1 MTRYGGHLLF
11 SRRSATS
18 ACAIALVVMA
28 VTPYHRFSSSIG
40 LASGA
45 MTWLVILG
53 ACLAAFGHGVALR
66 KGREIRRPGFL
77 GAFGIFLAAIATVP
91 EWADL
96 AFYARGDSI
105 PFVFAPIWLLRG
117 VSCASCFAGSLLLSY
132 VIWDTAGSPLTRG
145 ATRADERE
153 TRHPQ
158 DAIFTE
164 TIAVMS
170 CLLFCCR
177 VSWRVIPE
185 PWGALSVSAASIG
198 LVLLIP
204 LVYLVLVAV
213 PLFCC
218 FSAFGRGQ
226 SDVFAR
232 SALVAV
238 PIGLV
243 PAVEAAY
250 FASDDAIIAL
260 LAMGSAIAAAF
271 VCMLLKRKRDNNS
284 DIACV
289 SDPFDAGVFSP
300 ALSPRE
306 EQFVRLLLKGKT
318 PAEIAKETDT
328 KSSTVRTTL
337 HRAYGKAS
345 VAGSRELVALFV
357 DEGDAVGPELS
368 RRHADDMLA
377 SARTRRLFRYLLT
390 LFFILLAAGP
400 LVMADSYWGSG
411 VSWAVTFS
419 LSSYALGLGLL
430 LSLHYAGE
438 KLNREAALTRT
449 DGAIGLGSPCVWA
462 ILSAVEWSFV
472 YIAAWR
478 CVRDP
483 LMAVPVLFCGMT
495 SMASL
500 AVGLCSFKA
509 RGRTRAIV
517 PLALIGVSA
526 LIYAA
531 TRGRIHGL
539 AVLTGILFTYIV
551 LRSCPQRKMLGVWML
566 CFGATAPV
574 WVVLL
579 NMAQDLMV
587 FEPLFL
593 TSLLGQSSAVNVVV
607 ATVIVCWSAPM
618 FVTHIALTRSVEN
631 EKAVLEYRA
640 NGLTEAARVRQLAL
654 LASRSL
660 SDVQSQIMLMT
671 AEGATTKTIA
681 EDVGYAA
688 STVQA
693 LRSASYRQLKIKN
706 KAELVSLLSQVDNV

>member
-1 MTRYGGHLLF
+1 MLF

-18 ACAIALVVMA
+18 ACAVALIVMA

-66 KGREIRRPGFL
+66 KGREIRRPKHLGAIGVFL
-77 GAFGIFLAAIATVP
+77 GVIATVP

-117 VSCASCFAGSLLLSY
+117 VSCASCFTGSLLLSY
-132 VIWDTAGSPLTRG
+132 VIWNTAGSPLIRG
-145 ATRADERE
+145 AARDGERGTRRPQSALFAE
-153 TRHPQ
+153 T
-158 DAIFTE
+158 
-164 TIAVMS
+164 VVVLS

-177 VSWRVIPE
+177 VSWRVVPE
-185 PWGALSVSAASIG
+185 PWGMSPVTAASIG
-198 LVLLIP
+198 LMLLIP
-204 LVYLVLVAV
+204 LVYLMLAVA
-213 PLFCC
+213 PLLCC
-218 FSAFGRGQ
+218 PRAFGRGQ
-226 SDVFAR
+226 GDVFAR
-232 SALVAV
+232 SVLVAV

-243 PAVEAAY
+243 PAVEVAY
-250 FASDDAIIAL
+250 FASDATVIASL
-260 LAMGSAIAAAF
+260 STGSAIAVAAF
-271 VCMLLKRKRDNNS
+271 VYTLLREKRDNNS
-284 DIACV
+284 DTPRT

-318 PAEIAKETDT
+318 PAEIARETGT
-328 KSSTVRTTL
+328 KPSTVRTTL

-345 VAGSRELVALFV
+345 VAGSRELVALFAG
-357 DEGDAVGPELS
+357 EGDTVGPEMS
-368 RRHADDMLA
+368 QRHADDMLA

-400 LVMADSYWGSG
+400 LVMADGDWGSG
-411 VSWAVTFS
+411 VTHAIAFS
-419 LSSYALGLGLL
+419 LASYTLGLGLL
-430 LSLHYAGE
+430 LSLCSAGR
-438 KLNREAALTRT
+438 KPKRGDDLDGA

-478 CVRDP
+478 CIRDP
-483 LMAVPVLFCGMT
+483 LMAAPVLFCGIA

-500 AVGLCSFKA
+500 AVKLRPFKVHA
-509 RGRTRAIV
+509 HTRAITLLV
-517 PLALIGVSA
+517 STGVTA
-526 LIYAA
+526 LIYAT

-539 AVLTGILFTYIV
+539 AVLTGMLLTYIV
-551 LRSCPQRKMLGVWML
+551 LRSFPQRKMLGVWML
-566 CFGATAPV
+566 CFGAMAPV

-579 NMAQDLMV
+579 NMVQDLTV
-587 FEPLFL
+587 FKPLFL
-593 TSLLGQSSAVNVVV
+593 ASLLGHSSAVNVVV
-607 ATVIVCWSAPM
+607 ATVIVCWSVPI
-618 FVTHIALTRSVEN
+618 FVTHIALARSVED

-640 NGLTEAARVRQLAL
+640 NGSTETARVRQLVL
-654 LASRSL
+654 LMSRSL
-660 SDVQSQIMLMT
+660 SDVQSQILLMT

-706 KAELVSLLSQVDNV
+706 KAELISLLSQVDNV

>member
-1 MTRYGGHLLF
+1 MLF

-18 ACAIALVVMA
+18 ACVIVLIVMA

-53 ACLAAFGHGVALR
+53 ACLAAFGHGAALR
-66 KGREIRRPGFL
+66 KGREIRRPGRL
-77 GAFGIFLAAIATVP
+77 GVFGVFLAAIAVVP
-91 EWADL
+91 EWVDL

-105 PFVFAPIWLLRG
+105 PIVFAPIWLLHG
-117 VSCASCFAGSLLLSY
+117 VSCTLCFTGSLLLSY
-132 VIWDTAGSPLTRG
+132 VIWDTAGSPLIRG
-145 ATRADERE
+145 AARDGERGTRRSQSALF
-153 TRHPQ
+153 
-158 DAIFTE
+158 AE
-164 TIAVMS
+164 TIVVLS

-177 VSWRVIPE
+177 VSWRVVPE
-185 PWGALSVSAASIG
+185 PWGMPSVTAASIG
-198 LVLLIP
+198 IVLLIP
-204 LVYLVLVAV
+204 LVYLVLAAV
-213 PLFCC
+213 PLLCC
-218 FSAFGRGQ
+218 PRAFGRGQ
-226 SDVFAR
+226 GDVFAR
-232 SALVAV
+232 SVLVAV

-243 PAVEAAY
+243 PAVEVAY
-250 FASDDAIIAL
+250 FASDATVIVSL
-260 LAMGSAIAAAF
+260 TMGSAIAAF
-271 VCMLLKRKRDNNS
+271 GCTLLRKKRNNDS
-284 DIACV
+284 DTPRT
-289 SDPFDAGVFSP
+289 SDPFDAGAFSP

-318 PAEIAKETDT
+318 PAEIARETGT
-328 KSSTVRTTL
+328 KPSTVRTTL

-345 VAGSRELVALFV
+345 VAGSGELVALFAG
-357 DEGDAVGPELS
+357 EGDAVGPEPLQ
-368 RRHADDMLA
+368 RHADDLLV

-390 LFFILLAAGP
+390 SFFILLAAGP
-400 LVMADSYWGSG
+400 LVMADSDWSSG
-411 VSWAVTFS
+411 VTHAIAFS
-419 LSSYALGLGLL
+419 LASYTLGLGLL
-430 LSLHYAGE
+430 LSLCSAGG
-438 KLNREAALTRT
+438 KPKRGDDLDGA

-478 CVRDP
+478 CIRDP
-483 LMAVPVLFCGMT
+483 LMAAPVLFCGIA

-500 AVGLCSFKA
+500 AVKLCPFKVHA
-509 RGRTRAIV
+509 HTRAIA
-517 PLALIGVSA
+517 PLVSIGVAA

-539 AVLTGILFTYIV
+539 AVLTGMLLTYIV

-566 CFGATAPV
+566 CFGATVPA

-579 NMAQDLMV
+579 NMVQDLTV

-593 TSLLGQSSAVNVVV
+593 ASLLGQSSALNVVV
-607 ATVIVCWSAPM
+607 ATVIVCWSVRI
-618 FVTHIALTRSVEN
+618 FVTHIALARSVED

-640 NGLTEAARVRQLAL
+640 NGSTETARVRQLAL
-654 LASRSL
+654 LMSRSL
-660 SDVQSQIMLMT
+660 SDVQSQILLMT

-693 LRSASYRQLKIKN
+693 LRSASYRQLRIKN
-706 KAELVSLLSQVDNV
+706 KTQLISLLSQVDNV

>member
-1 MTRYGGHLLF
+1 MLF

-18 ACAIALVVMA
+18 ACAIVLIVMA

-66 KGREIRRPGFL
+66 KGREIRRPGRL
-77 GAFGIFLAAIATVP
+77 GVFGVFLAAIAVVP
-91 EWADL
+91 EWVDL

-105 PFVFAPIWLLRG
+105 PIVFAPIWLLHG
-117 VSCASCFAGSLLLSY
+117 VSCALCFTGSLLLSY
-132 VIWDTAGSPLTRG
+132 VIWDTAGFPLTQG

-185 PWGALSVSAASIG
+185 PWGISPASAAPIG
-198 LVLLIP
+198 LALLIP
-204 LVYLVLVAV
+204 LAYFVLAAV
-213 PLFCC
+213 LLFFCPY
-218 FSAFGRGQ
+218 AFGRGQ
-226 SDVFAR
+226 SDVSAR
-232 SALVAV
+232 SVLVAV

-243 PAVEAAY
+243 PAVEVAY
-250 FASDDAIIAL
+250 FASDAAVIASL
-260 LAMGSAIAAAF
+260 SMGSAIAVAAF
-271 VCMLLKRKRDNNS
+271 VCTLLREKRDNNS
-284 DIACV
+284 DAPRT

-318 PAEIAKETDT
+318 PAEIARETGT
-328 KSSTVRTTL
+328 KPSTVRTTL

-345 VAGSRELVALFV
+345 VAGSGELVALFV

-368 RRHADDMLA
+368 RRHADDLLV

-390 LFFILLAAGP
+390 SFFILLAAGP
-400 LVMADSYWGSG
+400 LVMADGDWSSG
-411 VSWAVTFS
+411 VTHAIAFS
-419 LSSYALGLGLL
+419 LASYTLGLGLL
-430 LSLHYAGE
+430 LSLCSAGG
-438 KLNREAALTRT
+438 KPKRGDDLDGA

-478 CVRDP
+478 CIRDP
-483 LMAVPVLFCGMT
+483 LMAAPVLFCGIA

-500 AVGLCSFKA
+500 AVKLCPFKVHA
-509 RGRTRAIV
+509 HTRAIT
-517 PLALIGVSA
+517 PLVSIGVAA

-539 AVLTGILFTYIV
+539 AVLTGMLLTYIV

-566 CFGATAPV
+566 CFGATAPA

-579 NMAQDLMV
+579 NMVQDLTV

-593 TSLLGQSSAVNVVV
+593 ASLLGQSSALNVVV
-607 ATVIVCWSAPM
+607 ATVIVCWSVPM
-618 FVTHIALTRSVEN
+618 FVTHIALARSVED

-640 NGLTEAARVRQLAL
+640 NGFTETARVRQLAL

-660 SDVQSQIMLMT
+660 SDVQSQILLMT
-671 AEGATTKTIA
+671 AEGATTKAIA

-693 LRSASYRQLKIKN
+693 LRSASYRQLRIKN

>member
-1 MTRYGGHLLF
+1 MLF
-11 SRRSATS
+11 PRRSATS

-28 VTPYHRFSSSIG
+28 VTPYHRFSSSIS
-40 LASGA
+40 LTSGA

-53 ACLAAFGHGVALR
+53 VCLAAFVHGAALC
-66 KGREIRRPGFL
+66 KGGMRRPRHLGAIGVFL
-77 GAFGIFLAAIATVP
+77 GVIATVP

-96 AFYARGDSI
+96 VFYARGDSI
-105 PFVFAPIWLLRG
+105 PFVFAPIWLLHG
-117 VSCASCFAGSLLLSY
+117 VSCVSCFVGSLLLSY
-132 VIWDTAGSPLTRG
+132 VIWGTVGSPLTQG

-164 TIAVMS
+164 TIAVLS

-177 VSWRVIPE
+177 VSWRIVPE

-204 LVYLVLVAV
+204 LAYLVLVAV

-218 FSAFGRGQ
+218 SRAFGRGQ

-271 VCMLLKRKRDNNS
+271 VCMLLRRKRDNNT
-284 DIACV
+284 DIAHA
-289 SDPFDAGVFSP
+289 SDPFDADAFSP
-300 ALSPRE
+300 SLSPRE

-328 KSSTVRTTL
+328 KPSTVRTTL

-345 VAGSRELVALFV
+345 VAGSRELVALFAG
-357 DEGDAVGPELS
+357 EGDTVGHELPQ
-368 RRHADDMLA
+368 RYADGMLA

-400 LVMADSYWGSG
+400 LVMADSDWGSG
-411 VSWAVTFS
+411 VSRAVAFS
-419 LSSYALGLGLL
+419 LLSYALGLGLL
-430 LSLHYAGE
+430 LSLRYAGG
-438 KLNREAALTRT
+438 KPNREAALDRA
-449 DGAIGLGSPCVWA
+449 GEAIGLGSPYVWA
-462 ILSAVEWSFV
+462 MLSAVEWSFI

-478 CVRDP
+478 CIRDP
-483 LMAVPVLFCGMT
+483 LMAVPVLVCGVA

-500 AVGLCSFKA
+500 AVELRPFKVRA
-509 RGRTRAIV
+509 RTRAIV
-517 PLALIGVSA
+517 PLVSMGMVA

-531 TRGRIHGL
+531 ARGRIHGL
-539 AVLTGILFTYIV
+539 AVLTGMLLTYKV
-551 LRSCPQRKMLGVWML
+551 LRNCPWCKILGIWML
-566 CFGATAPV
+566 CFGAMAPV

-579 NMAQDLMV
+579 NMVQDLTV

-593 TSLLGQSSAVNVVV
+593 ASLLGQSSAVNVVV
-607 ATVIVCWSAPM
+607 ATVIVCWSVPM
-618 FVTHIALTRSVEN
+618 FVTHIALARSVED
-631 EKAVLEYRA
+631 EKAVSEYRA
-640 NGLTEAARVRQLAL
+640 NGSTETARVRQLAL
-654 LASRSL
+654 LTSRSL
-660 SDVQSQIMLMT
+660 SDVQSQILLMT
-671 AEGATTKTIA
+671 AEGATTKAIA

-706 KAELVSLLSQVDNV
+706 KAELISLLSQVDNV

>member
-1 MTRYGGHLLF
+1 MLF

-566 CFGATAPV
+566 CFGAMAPV
-574 WVVLL
+574 WVALL
-579 NMAQDLMV
+579 NMVQDLTV

-593 TSLLGQSSAVNVVV
+593 ASLLGQSSAVNVVV

-640 NGLTEAARVRQLAL
+640 NGSTETARVRQLAL

-660 SDVQSQIMLMT
+660 SDVQSQILLMT

>member
-1 MTRYGGHLLF
+1 MLF

-18 ACAIALVVMA
+18 ACAIVLIVMA

-40 LASGA
+40 LVSGA

-77 GAFGIFLAAIATVP
+77 GAFGIFLAAIAAVP

-132 VIWDTAGSPLTRG
+132 VIWDTAGFPLTQG

-177 VSWRVIPE
+177 VSWRVVPE
-185 PWGALSVSAASIG
+185 PWGMPSVTAASIG
-198 LVLLIP
+198 IVLLIP
-204 LVYLVLVAV
+204 LVYLVLAAV
-213 PLFCC
+213 PLLCC
-218 FSAFGRGQ
+218 PRAFGRGQ
-226 SDVFAR
+226 GDVFAR
-232 SALVAV
+232 SVLVAV

-243 PAVEAAY
+243 PAVEVAY
-250 FASDDAIIAL
+250 FASDATVIVSL
-260 LAMGSAIAAAF
+260 TMGSAIAAF
-271 VCMLLKRKRDNNS
+271 GCTLLRKKRNNDS
-284 DIACV
+284 DTPRT
-289 SDPFDAGVFSP
+289 SDPFDAGAFSP

-318 PAEIAKETDT
+318 PAEIARETGT
-328 KSSTVRTTL
+328 KPSTVRTTL

-345 VAGSRELVALFV
+345 VAGSGELVALFAG
-357 DEGDAVGPELS
+357 EGDAVGPEPLQ
-368 RRHADDMLA
+368 RHADDLLV

-390 LFFILLAAGP
+390 SFFILLAAGP
-400 LVMADSYWGSG
+400 LVMADSDWSSG
-411 VSWAVTFS
+411 VTHAIAFS
-419 LSSYALGLGLL
+419 LASYTLGLGLL
-430 LSLHYAGE
+430 LSLCSAGG
-438 KLNREAALTRT
+438 KPKRGDDLDGA

-478 CVRDP
+478 CIRDP
-483 LMAVPVLFCGMT
+483 LMAAPVLFCGIA

-500 AVGLCSFKA
+500 AVKLCPFKVHA
-509 RGRTRAIV
+509 HTRAIA
-517 PLALIGVSA
+517 PLVSIGVAA

-539 AVLTGILFTYIV
+539 AVLTGMLLTYIV

-566 CFGATAPV
+566 CFGATVPA

-579 NMAQDLMV
+579 NMVQDLTV

-593 TSLLGQSSAVNVVV
+593 ASLLGQSSALNVVV
-607 ATVIVCWSAPM
+607 ATVIVCWSVPI
-618 FVTHIALTRSVEN
+618 FVTHIALARSVED

-640 NGLTEAARVRQLAL
+640 NGSTETARVRQLAL
-654 LASRSL
+654 LMSRSL
-660 SDVQSQIMLMT
+660 SDVQSQILLMT

-693 LRSASYRQLKIKN
+693 LRSASYRQLRIKN
-706 KAELVSLLSQVDNV
+706 KTQLISLLSQVDNV

>member
-1 MTRYGGHLLF
+1 MLF
-11 SRRSATS
+11 SRRSATA
-18 ACAIALVVMA
+18 ACAIVLIVMA

-66 KGREIRRPGFL
+66 KGREIRRPGRL
-77 GAFGIFLAAIATVP
+77 GVFGAFLAAIAVVP
-91 EWADL
+91 EWVDL

-132 VIWDTAGSPLTRG
+132 VIWDTVGSPLTQG

-185 PWGALSVSAASIG
+185 PWGISSASAAPIG
-198 LVLLIP
+198 LALLIP
-204 LVYLVLVAV
+204 LAYFVLSAV
-213 PLFCC
+213 QLLCC
-218 FSAFGRGQ
+218 PRAFGRGQ
-226 SDVFAR
+226 GDVFAR
-232 SALVAV
+232 SVLVAV

-243 PAVEAAY
+243 PAVEVAY
-250 FASDDAIIAL
+250 FASDATVIASL
-260 LAMGSAIAAAF
+260 SMGSAIAVAAF
-271 VCMLLKRKRDNNS
+271 VYTLLREKRDNNS
-284 DIACV
+284 DTPRT

-318 PAEIAKETDT
+318 PAEIARETGT
-328 KSSTVRTTL
+328 KPSTVRTTL

-345 VAGSRELVALFV
+345 VAGSGELVALFAG
-357 DEGDAVGPELS
+357 EGDAVGPEPLQ
-368 RRHADDMLA
+368 RHADDLLV

-390 LFFILLAAGP
+390 SFFILLAAGP
-400 LVMADSYWGSG
+400 LVMADGDWSSG
-411 VSWAVTFS
+411 VTHAIAFS
-419 LSSYALGLGLL
+419 LASYTLGLGLL
-430 LSLHYAGE
+430 LSLCSAGG
-438 KLNREAALTRT
+438 KPKRGDDLDGA

-478 CVRDP
+478 CIRDP
-483 LMAVPVLFCGMT
+483 LMAAPVLFCGIA

-500 AVGLCSFKA
+500 AVKLCPFKVHA
-509 RGRTRAIV
+509 HTRAIT
-517 PLALIGVSA
+517 PLVLIGVAA

-539 AVLTGILFTYIV
+539 AVLTGMLLTYIV

-566 CFGATAPV
+566 CFGATAPA

-579 NMAQDLMV
+579 NMVQDLTV

-593 TSLLGQSSAVNVVV
+593 ASLLGQSSALNVVV
-607 ATVIVCWSAPM
+607 ATVIVCWSVPI
-618 FVTHIALTRSVEN
+618 FVTHIALARSVED

-640 NGLTEAARVRQLAL
+640 NGSTETARVRQLAL
-654 LASRSL
+654 LMSRSL
-660 SDVQSQIMLMT
+660 SDVQSQILLMT

-693 LRSASYRQLKIKN
+693 LRSASYRQLRIKN
-706 KAELVSLLSQVDNV
+706 KTQLISLLSQVDNV

>member
-1 MTRYGGHLLF
+1 MLF

-18 ACAIALVVMA
+18 ACAIVLIVMA

-66 KGREIRRPGFL
+66 KGGEIRRPGFL
-77 GAFGIFLAAIATVP
+77 GAFGIFLAAIAAVP

-117 VSCASCFAGSLLLSY
+117 VSCVSCFAGSLLLSY
-132 VIWDTAGSPLTRG
+132 VIWDTAGFPLTQR
-145 ATRADERE
+145 ATRTDERE
-153 TRHPQ
+153 ARRPQ
-158 DAIFTE
+158 NAIFTE
-164 TIAVMS
+164 TIAALS

-177 VSWRVIPE
+177 VSWRIVPE
-185 PWGALSVSAASIG
+185 PWGAPSVSAATIG
-198 LVLLIP
+198 LALLIP
-204 LVYLVLVAV
+204 LVYLVLAVAP
-213 PLFCC
+213 PLCC
-218 FSAFGRGQ
+218 LRAFGRGQ

-250 FASDDAIIAL
+250 FASDAAIIASL
-260 LAMGSAIAAAF
+260 TIGSAIAAF
-271 VCMLLKRKRDNNS
+271 VCTLLRKKRNNDS
-284 DIACV
+284 DIPRT
-289 SDPFDAGVFSP
+289 SDPFDAGAFSP
-300 ALSPRE
+300 SLSPRE

-328 KSSTVRTTL
+328 RPSTVRTTL

-345 VAGSRELVALFV
+345 VAGSRELVALFAG
-357 DEGDAVGPELS
+357 EGDTVGHELPQ
-368 RRHADDMLA
+368 RHADDMLA

-400 LVMADSYWGSG
+400 LVMADSDWGSG
-411 VSWAVTFS
+411 VSWAVAFS
-419 LSSYALGLGLL
+419 LASYALGLGLF
-430 LSLHYAGE
+430 LSLRYTGGKPNRKAALDRAGE
-438 KLNREAALTRT
+438 
-449 DGAIGLGSPCVWA
+449 AIGLGSPCVWA
-462 ILSAVEWSFV
+462 ILSAVEWAFV

-478 CVRDP
+478 CIRDP
-483 LMAVPVLFCGMT
+483 LMAAPVLVCGIA
-495 SMASL
+495 SMAPL
-500 AVGLCSFKA
+500 AVKLRPFKVHA
-509 RGRTRAIV
+509 HTRAIS
-517 PLALIGVSA
+517 PLVLIGVAA

-539 AVLTGILFTYIV
+539 AVLTGMLLTYIV

-566 CFGATAPV
+566 CFGATAPA

-579 NMAQDLMV
+579 NMVQDLMV

-593 TSLLGQSSAVNVVV
+593 ASLLGHSSAVNVVV
-607 ATVIVCWSAPM
+607 ATVIVCWSVPI
-618 FVTHIALTRSVEN
+618 FVTHIALARSVED

-640 NGLTEAARVRQLAL
+640 NGSTETARVRQLAL
-654 LASRSL
+654 LMSRSL
-660 SDVQSQIMLMT
+660 SDVQSQILLMT
-671 AEGATTKTIA
+671 AEGATTKAIA
-681 EDVGYAA
+681 EDVGYAV

-693 LRSASYRQLKIKN
+693 LRSASYRQLMIKN
-706 KAELVSLLSQVDNV
+706 KAELISLLSQVDNV

>member
-1 MTRYGGHLLF
+1 MLF

-250 FASDDAIIAL
+250 FASYDAIIAL

-660 SDVQSQIMLMT
+660 SDVQSQILLMT

>member
-1 MTRYGGHLLF
+1 MLF

-18 ACAIALVVMA
+18 ACAIVLIVMA

-66 KGREIRRPGFL
+66 KGREIRRPGRL
-77 GAFGIFLAAIATVP
+77 GVFGVFLAAIAVVP
-91 EWADL
+91 EWVDL

-105 PFVFAPIWLLRG
+105 PIAFAPIWLLHG
-117 VSCASCFAGSLLLSY
+117 VSCALCFTGSLLLSY
-132 VIWDTAGSPLTRG
+132 VIWDTAGSPLIRG
-145 ATRADERE
+145 AARDGERGTRRSQSALF
-153 TRHPQ
+153 
-158 DAIFTE
+158 AE
-164 TIAVMS
+164 TIVVLS

-177 VSWRVIPE
+177 VSWRVVPE
-185 PWGALSVSAASIG
+185 PWGMPSVTAASIG
-198 LVLLIP
+198 IVLLIP
-204 LVYLVLVAV
+204 LVYLVLAAV
-213 PLFCC
+213 PLLCC
-218 FSAFGRGQ
+218 PRAFGRGQ
-226 SDVFAR
+226 GDVFAR
-232 SALVAV
+232 SVLVAV

-243 PAVEAAY
+243 PAVEVAY
-250 FASDDAIIAL
+250 FASDATVIVSL
-260 LAMGSAIAAAF
+260 TMGSAIAAF
-271 VCMLLKRKRDNNS
+271 GCTLLRKKRNNDS
-284 DIACV
+284 DTPRT
-289 SDPFDAGVFSP
+289 SDPFDAGAFSP

-318 PAEIAKETDT
+318 PAEIARETGT
-328 KSSTVRTTL
+328 KPSTVRTTL

-345 VAGSRELVALFV
+345 VAGSGELVALFAG
-357 DEGDAVGPELS
+357 EGDAVGPEPLQ
-368 RRHADDMLA
+368 RHADDLLV

-390 LFFILLAAGP
+390 SFFILLAAGP
-400 LVMADSYWGSG
+400 LVMADSDWSSG
-411 VSWAVTFS
+411 VTHAIAFS
-419 LSSYALGLGLL
+419 LASYTLGLGLL
-430 LSLHYAGE
+430 LSLCSAGG
-438 KLNREAALTRT
+438 KPKRGDDLDGA

-478 CVRDP
+478 CIRDP
-483 LMAVPVLFCGMT
+483 LMAAPVLFCGMA

-500 AVGLCSFKA
+500 AVKLCPFKVHA
-509 RGRTRAIV
+509 HTRAIA
-517 PLALIGVSA
+517 PLVSIGVAA

-539 AVLTGILFTYIV
+539 AVLTGMLLTYIV

-566 CFGATAPV
+566 CFGATVPA

-579 NMAQDLMV
+579 NMVQDLTV

-593 TSLLGQSSAVNVVV
+593 ASLLGQSSALNVVV
-607 ATVIVCWSAPM
+607 ATVIVCWSVPI
-618 FVTHIALTRSVEN
+618 FVTHIALARSVED

-640 NGLTEAARVRQLAL
+640 NGSTETARVRQLAL
-654 LASRSL
+654 LMSRSL
-660 SDVQSQIMLMT
+660 SDVQSQILLMT

-693 LRSASYRQLKIKN
+693 LRSASYRQLRIKN
-706 KAELVSLLSQVDNV
+706 KTQLISLLSQVDNV

>member
-1 MTRYGGHLLF
+1 MLF

-419 LSSYALGLGLL
+419 LSRYALGLGLL
-430 LSLHYAGE
+430 LSLRYAGE

-539 AVLTGILFTYIV
+539 AVLTGMLLTYIV

-566 CFGATAPV
+566 CFGAMAPV

-579 NMAQDLMV
+579 NMVQDLTV
-587 FEPLFL
+587 FKPLFL
-593 TSLLGQSSAVNVVV
+593 ASLLGHSSAVNVVV
-607 ATVIVCWSAPM
+607 ATVVVCWSAPM
-618 FVTHIALTRSVEN
+618 FVTHIALARSVED
-631 EKAVLEYRA
+631 EKAVLGYRA
-640 NGLTEAARVRQLAL
+640 NGSTETARVRQLAL
-654 LASRSL
+654 LTSRSL
-660 SDVQSQIMLMT
+660 SDVQSQILLMT
-671 AEGATTKTIA
+671 AEGATTKAIA

-693 LRSASYRQLKIKN
+693 LRSASYRQLRIKN
-706 KAELVSLLSQVDNV
+706 KAELISLLSQVDNV

>member
-1 MTRYGGHLLF
+1 MLF

-18 ACAIALVVMA
+18 ACAVALIVMA

-53 ACLAAFGHGVALR
+53 ACLAAFGHGVALC
-66 KGREIRRPGFL
+66 KGREMRRPRHLGAIGVFL
-77 GAFGIFLAAIATVP
+77 GVIATVP
-91 EWADL
+91 EWSDL
-96 AFYARGDSI
+96 VFYARGDSI

-117 VSCASCFAGSLLLSY
+117 VSCASCFTGSLLLSY
-132 VIWDTAGSPLTRG
+132 VIWDTAGFPLTRR
-145 ATRADERE
+145 ATRTDERE
-153 TRHPQ
+153 ARHPQ
-158 DAIFTE
+158 SALFAE
-164 TIAVMS
+164 TVVVLS

-177 VSWRVIPE
+177 VSWRVVPE
-185 PWGALSVSAASIG
+185 PWGMSPVTAASIG
-198 LVLLIP
+198 LMLLIP
-204 LVYLVLVAV
+204 LVYLMLTVA
-213 PLFCC
+213 PLLCC
-218 FSAFGRGQ
+218 PRAFGRGQ
-226 SDVFAR
+226 GDVFAR
-232 SALVAV
+232 SVLVAV

-243 PAVEAAY
+243 PAVEVAY
-250 FASDDAIIAL
+250 FASDATVIASL
-260 LAMGSAIAAAF
+260 STGSAIAVAAF
-271 VCMLLKRKRDNNS
+271 VYTLLREKRDNNS
-284 DIACV
+284 DTPRT

-318 PAEIAKETDT
+318 PAEIARETNT
-328 KSSTVRTTL
+328 KPSTVRTTL

-345 VAGSRELVALFV
+345 VAGARELVALFV

-400 LVMADSYWGSG
+400 LVMADSDWGSG
-411 VSWAVTFS
+411 VTHAIAFS
-419 LSSYALGLGLL
+419 LASYTLGLGLL
-430 LSLHYAGE
+430 LSLCSAGR
-438 KLNREAALTRT
+438 KPKRGDDLDGA

-478 CVRDP
+478 CIRDP
-483 LMAVPVLFCGMT
+483 LMAAPVLFCGIA

-500 AVGLCSFKA
+500 AVKLRPFKVHA
-509 RGRTRAIV
+509 HTRAITLLV
-517 PLALIGVSA
+517 SIGVTA
-526 LIYAA
+526 LIYAT

-539 AVLTGILFTYIV
+539 AVLTGMLLTYIV

-566 CFGATAPV
+566 CFGATAPA

-579 NMAQDLMV
+579 NMVQDLMV

-593 TSLLGQSSAVNVVV
+593 ASLLGQSMALNVVV
-607 ATVIVCWSAPM
+607 ATVVVCWSVPI
-618 FVTHIALTRSVEN
+618 FVTHIALARSVED

-640 NGLTEAARVRQLAL
+640 NGSTETARVRQLAL
-654 LASRSL
+654 LTSRSL
-660 SDVQSQIMLMT
+660 SDVQSQILLMT
-671 AEGATTKTIA
+671 AEGATTKAIA

-693 LRSASYRQLKIKN
+693 LRSASYRQLRIKN
-706 KAELVSLLSQVDNV
+706 KAELISLLSQVDNV

>member
-1 MTRYGGHLLF
+1 MLF

-18 ACAIALVVMA
+18 ACAVALIVMA

-53 ACLAAFGHGVALR
+53 ACLAAFVHGAALC
-66 KGREIRRPGFL
+66 KGREMRRPRHLGAIGVFL
-77 GAFGIFLAAIATVP
+77 GVIATVP

-117 VSCASCFAGSLLLSY
+117 VSCASCFTGSLLLSY
-132 VIWDTAGSPLTRG
+132 VIWNTAGSPLIRG
-145 ATRADERE
+145 AARDGERGTRRPQSALFAE
-153 TRHPQ
+153 T
-158 DAIFTE
+158 
-164 TIAVMS
+164 VVVLS

-177 VSWRVIPE
+177 VSWRVVPE
-185 PWGALSVSAASIG
+185 PWGMPSVTAASIG
-198 LVLLIP
+198 IVLLIP
-204 LVYLVLVAV
+204 LVYLVLAAV
-213 PLFCC
+213 PLLCC
-218 FSAFGRGQ
+218 PRAFGRGQ
-226 SDVFAR
+226 GDMFAR
-232 SALVAV
+232 SVLVAV

-243 PAVEAAY
+243 PAVEVAY
-250 FASDDAIIAL
+250 FASGATVIASL
-260 LAMGSAIAAAF
+260 SMGSAIAVAAF
-271 VCMLLKRKRDNNS
+271 VYTLLREKRDNNS
-284 DIACV
+284 DTPRT

-318 PAEIAKETDT
+318 PAEIARETGT
-328 KSSTVRTTL
+328 KPSTVRTTL

-345 VAGSRELVALFV
+345 VAGSRELVALFAG
-357 DEGDAVGPELS
+357 EGDTVGPEMS
-368 RRHADDMLA
+368 QRHADDMLA

-400 LVMADSYWGSG
+400 LVMADSDWGSG
-411 VSWAVTFS
+411 VTHAIAFS
-419 LSSYALGLGLL
+419 LASYTLGLGLL
-430 LSLHYAGE
+430 LSLCSAGR
-438 KLNREAALTRT
+438 KPKRGDDLDGA

-478 CVRDP
+478 CIRDP
-483 LMAVPVLFCGMT
+483 LMAAPVLFCGIA

-500 AVGLCSFKA
+500 AVKLRPFKVHA
-509 RGRTRAIV
+509 HTRAITLLV
-517 PLALIGVSA
+517 SIGVTA
-526 LIYAA
+526 LIYAT

-574 WVVLL
+574 WAVLL

-660 SDVQSQIMLMT
+660 SDVQSQILLMT

>member
-1 MTRYGGHLLF
+1 MLF

-18 ACAIALVVMA
+18 ACVIVLIVMA

-66 KGREIRRPGFL
+66 KGREIRRPGRL
-77 GAFGIFLAAIATVP
+77 GVFGVFLAAIAVVP
-91 EWADL
+91 EWVDL

-105 PFVFAPIWLLRG
+105 PIVFAPIWLLHG
-117 VSCASCFAGSLLLSY
+117 VSCTLCFTGSLLLSY
-132 VIWDTAGSPLTRG
+132 VICDTAGSPLIRG
-145 ATRADERE
+145 AARDGERGTRRSQSALF
-153 TRHPQ
+153 
-158 DAIFTE
+158 AE
-164 TIAVMS
+164 TIVVLS

-177 VSWRVIPE
+177 VSWRVVPE
-185 PWGALSVSAASIG
+185 PWGMPSVTAASIG
-198 LVLLIP
+198 IVLLIP
-204 LVYLVLVAV
+204 LVYLVLAAV
-213 PLFCC
+213 PLLCC
-218 FSAFGRGQ
+218 PRAFGRGQ
-226 SDVFAR
+226 GDVFAR
-232 SALVAV
+232 SVLVAV

-243 PAVEAAY
+243 PAVEVAY
-250 FASDDAIIAL
+250 FASDATVIVSL
-260 LAMGSAIAAAF
+260 TMGSAIAAF
-271 VCMLLKRKRDNNS
+271 GCTLLRKKRNNDS
-284 DIACV
+284 DTPRT
-289 SDPFDAGVFSP
+289 SDPFDAGAFSP

-318 PAEIAKETDT
+318 PAEIARETGT
-328 KSSTVRTTL
+328 KPSTVRTTL

-345 VAGSRELVALFV
+345 VAGSGELVALFAG
-357 DEGDAVGPELS
+357 EGDAVGPEPLQ
-368 RRHADDMLA
+368 RHADDLLV
-377 SARTRRLFRYLLT
+377 SARMRRLFRYLLT
-390 LFFILLAAGP
+390 SFFILLAAGP
-400 LVMADSYWGSG
+400 LVMADSDWSSG
-411 VSWAVTFS
+411 VTHAIAFS
-419 LSSYALGLGLL
+419 LASYTLGLGLL
-430 LSLHYAGE
+430 LSLCSAGG
-438 KLNREAALTRT
+438 KPKRGDDLDGA

-478 CVRDP
+478 CIRDP
-483 LMAVPVLFCGMT
+483 LMAAPVLFCGIA

-500 AVGLCSFKA
+500 AVKLCPFKVHA
-509 RGRTRAIV
+509 HTRAIA
-517 PLALIGVSA
+517 PLVSIGVAA

-539 AVLTGILFTYIV
+539 AVLTGMLLTYIV

-566 CFGATAPV
+566 CFGATVPA

-579 NMAQDLMV
+579 NMVQDLTV

-593 TSLLGQSSAVNVVV
+593 ASLLGQSSALNVVV
-607 ATVIVCWSAPM
+607 ATVIVCWSVPI
-618 FVTHIALTRSVEN
+618 FVTHIALARSVED

-640 NGLTEAARVRQLAL
+640 NGSTETARVRQLAL
-654 LASRSL
+654 LMSRSL
-660 SDVQSQIMLMT
+660 SDVQSQILLMT

-693 LRSASYRQLKIKN
+693 LRSASYRQLRIKN
-706 KAELVSLLSQVDNV
+706 KTQLISLLSQVDNV

>member
-1 MTRYGGHLLF
+1 MLF

-18 ACAIALVVMA
+18 ACAIALIVMA

-53 ACLAAFGHGVALR
+53 ACLAAFVHGAALR
-66 KGREIRRPGFL
+66 KGREIRRPGRLGAIGVFL
-77 GAFGIFLAAIATVP
+77 GVIATVP

-105 PFVFAPIWLLRG
+105 PFVFAPIWLLHG
-117 VSCASCFAGSLLLSY
+117 VSCASCFVGSLLLSY
-132 VIWDTAGSPLTRG
+132 VIWGTVGSPLTQG
-145 ATRADERE
+145 ATWADERE

-164 TIAVMS
+164 TIAALS

-177 VSWRVIPE
+177 VSWRIVPE
-185 PWGALSVSAASIG
+185 PWGAPSVSATSIG
-198 LVLLIP
+198 LVVLIP
-204 LVYLVLVAV
+204 LVYLVLAVAP
-213 PLFCC
+213 PLCC
-218 FSAFGRGQ
+218 PRAFGRGQ

-232 SALVAV
+232 SVLVAV

-243 PAVEAAY
+243 PAVEVAY
-250 FASDDAIIAL
+250 FANDAAAVAL
-260 LAMGSAIAAAF
+260 LAMGSAIAVAAF
-271 VCMLLKRKRDNNS
+271 VCTLLRKKRNKDMDTPRT
-284 DIACV
+284 

-318 PAEIAKETDT
+318 PAEIARETGA
-328 KSSTVRTTL
+328 KPSTVRTTL

-357 DEGDAVGPELS
+357 DEGDAVVPELS

-400 LVMADSYWGSG
+400 LVMADSDWGSG
-411 VSWAVTFS
+411 VSWVVAFS
-419 LSSYALGLGLL
+419 LASYALGLGLL

-462 ILSAVEWSFV
+462 ILSAVEWAFV

-483 LMAVPVLFCGMT
+483 LMAVPVLFCGIA

-500 AVGLCSFKA
+500 AVKLRPFKVHA
-509 RGRTRAIV
+509 HTRAIV

-539 AVLTGILFTYIV
+539 AVLTGMLLTYIV

-566 CFGATAPV
+566 CFGVTAPV

-579 NMAQDLMV
+579 SMAQDLMV

-593 TSLLGQSSAVNVVV
+593 ASLLGHSSAVNVVV
-607 ATVIVCWSAPM
+607 ATVIVCWSVPM
-618 FVTHIALTRSVEN
+618 FVTHIALARSVED

-640 NGLTEAARVRQLAL
+640 NGSTETARVRQLAL
-654 LASRSL
+654 LTSRSL
-660 SDVQSQIMLMT
+660 SDVQSQILLMT
-671 AEGATTKTIA
+671 AEGATTKAIA

-693 LRSASYRQLKIKN
+693 LRSASYRQLRIKN
-706 KAELVSLLSQVDNV
+706 KAELISLLSQVDNV

>member
-1 MTRYGGHLLF
+1 MLF

-18 ACAIALVVMA
+18 ACVIVLIVMA

-66 KGREIRRPGFL
+66 KGREIRRPGRL
-77 GAFGIFLAAIATVP
+77 GVFGVFLAAIAVVP
-91 EWADL
+91 EWVDL

-105 PFVFAPIWLLRG
+105 PIVFAPIWLLHG
-117 VSCASCFAGSLLLSY
+117 VSCTLCFTGSLLLSY
-132 VIWDTAGSPLTRG
+132 VIWDTAGSPLIRG
-145 ATRADERE
+145 AARDGERGTRRSQSALF
-153 TRHPQ
+153 
-158 DAIFTE
+158 AE
-164 TIAVMS
+164 TIVVLS

-177 VSWRVIPE
+177 VSWRVVPE
-185 PWGALSVSAASIG
+185 PWGMPSVTAASIG
-198 LVLLIP
+198 IVLLIP
-204 LVYLVLVAV
+204 LVYLVLAAV
-213 PLFCC
+213 PLLCYPR
-218 FSAFGRGQ
+218 AFGRGQ
-226 SDVFAR
+226 GDVFAR
-232 SALVAV
+232 SVLVAV

-243 PAVEAAY
+243 PAVEVAY
-250 FASDDAIIAL
+250 FASDATVIVSL
-260 LAMGSAIAAAF
+260 TMGSAIAAF
-271 VCMLLKRKRDNNS
+271 GCTLLRKKRNNDS
-284 DIACV
+284 DTPRT
-289 SDPFDAGVFSP
+289 SDPFDAGAFSP

-318 PAEIAKETDT
+318 PAEIARETGT
-328 KSSTVRTTL
+328 KPSTVRTTL

-345 VAGSRELVALFV
+345 VAGSGELVALFAG
-357 DEGDAVGPELS
+357 EGDAVGPEPLQ
-368 RRHADDMLA
+368 RHADDLLV

-390 LFFILLAAGP
+390 SFFILLAAGP
-400 LVMADSYWGSG
+400 LVMADSDWSSG
-411 VSWAVTFS
+411 VTHAIAFS
-419 LSSYALGLGLL
+419 LASYTLGLGLL
-430 LSLHYAGE
+430 LSLCSVGG
-438 KLNREAALTRT
+438 KPKRGDDL
-449 DGAIGLGSPCVWA
+449 DGADGPLGLGSPCVWA

-478 CVRDP
+478 CIRDP
-483 LMAVPVLFCGMT
+483 LMAAPVLFCGIA

-500 AVGLCSFKA
+500 AVKLCPFKVHA
-509 RGRTRAIV
+509 HTRAIA
-517 PLALIGVSA
+517 PLVSIGVAA

-539 AVLTGILFTYIV
+539 AVLTGMLLTYIV

-566 CFGATAPV
+566 CFGATVPA

-579 NMAQDLMV
+579 NMVQDLTV

-593 TSLLGQSSAVNVVV
+593 ASLLGQSSALNVVV
-607 ATVIVCWSAPM
+607 ATVIVCWSVPI
-618 FVTHIALTRSVEN
+618 FVTHIALARSVED

-640 NGLTEAARVRQLAL
+640 NGSTETARVRQLAL
-654 LASRSL
+654 LMSRSL
-660 SDVQSQIMLMT
+660 SDVQSQILLMT

-693 LRSASYRQLKIKN
+693 LRSASYRQLRIKN
-706 KAELVSLLSQVDNV
+706 KTQLISLLSQVDNV

>member
-1 MTRYGGHLLF
+1 MLF

-18 ACAIALVVMA
+18 ACVIVLIVMA

-66 KGREIRRPGFL
+66 KGREIRRPGRL
-77 GAFGIFLAAIATVP
+77 GVFGVFLAAIAVVP
-91 EWADL
+91 EWVDL

-105 PFVFAPIWLLRG
+105 PIVFAPIWLLHG
-117 VSCASCFAGSLLLSY
+117 VSCTLCFTGSLLLSY
-132 VIWDTAGSPLTRG
+132 VIWDTAGSPLIQGEARDGERGTRRSQS
-145 ATRADERE
+145 ALFA
-153 TRHPQ
+153 
-158 DAIFTE
+158 E
-164 TIAVMS
+164 TIVVLS

-177 VSWRVIPE
+177 VSWRVVPE
-185 PWGALSVSAASIG
+185 PWGMPSVTAASIG
-198 LVLLIP
+198 IVLLIP
-204 LVYLVLVAV
+204 LVYLVLAAV
-213 PLFCC
+213 PLLCC
-218 FSAFGRGQ
+218 PRAFGRGQ
-226 SDVFAR
+226 GDVFAR
-232 SALVAV
+232 SVLVAV

-243 PAVEAAY
+243 PAVEVAY
-250 FASDDAIIAL
+250 FASDATVIVSL
-260 LAMGSAIAAAF
+260 TMGSAIAAF
-271 VCMLLKRKRDNNS
+271 GCTLLRKKRNNDS
-284 DIACV
+284 DTPRT
-289 SDPFDAGVFSP
+289 SDPFDAGAFSP

-318 PAEIAKETDT
+318 PAEIARETGT
-328 KSSTVRTTL
+328 KPSTVRTTL

-345 VAGSRELVALFV
+345 VAGSGELVALFAG
-357 DEGDAVGPELS
+357 EGDAVGPEPLQ
-368 RRHADDMLA
+368 RHADDLLV

-390 LFFILLAAGP
+390 SFFILLAAGP
-400 LVMADSYWGSG
+400 LVMADSDWSSG
-411 VSWAVTFS
+411 VTHAIAFS
-419 LSSYALGLGLL
+419 LASYTLGLGLL
-430 LSLHYAGE
+430 LSLCSAGG
-438 KLNREAALTRT
+438 KPKRGDDLDGA

-478 CVRDP
+478 CIRDP
-483 LMAVPVLFCGMT
+483 LMAAPVLFCCIA

-500 AVGLCSFKA
+500 AVKLCPFKVHA
-509 RGRTRAIV
+509 HTRAIA
-517 PLALIGVSA
+517 PLVSIGVAA

-539 AVLTGILFTYIV
+539 AVLTGMLLTYIV

-566 CFGATAPV
+566 CFGATVPA

-579 NMAQDLMV
+579 NMVQDLTV

-593 TSLLGQSSAVNVVV
+593 ASLLGQSSALNVVV
-607 ATVIVCWSAPM
+607 ATVVVCWSVPI
-618 FVTHIALTRSVEN
+618 FVTHIALARSVED

-640 NGLTEAARVRQLAL
+640 NGSTETARVRQLAL
-654 LASRSL
+654 LMSRSL
-660 SDVQSQIMLMT
+660 SDVQSQILLMT

-693 LRSASYRQLKIKN
+693 LRSASYRQLRIKN
-706 KAELVSLLSQVDNV
+706 KTQLISLLSQVDNV

>member
-1 MTRYGGHLLF
+1 MLF
-11 SRRSATS
+11 SRRSATF

-660 SDVQSQIMLMT
+660 SDVQSQILLMT

>member
-1 MTRYGGHLLF
+1 MLF

-18 ACAIALVVMA
+18 ACAIVLIVMA

-40 LASGA
+40 LVSGA

-66 KGREIRRPGFL
+66 KGREIRRPGRL
-77 GAFGIFLAAIATVP
+77 GVFGVFLAAIAVVP

-105 PFVFAPIWLLRG
+105 PIAFAPIWLLHD
-117 VSCASCFAGSLLLSY
+117 VSCALCFTGSLLLSY
-132 VIWDTAGSPLTRG
+132 VIWNTAGSPLIRG
-145 ATRADERE
+145 AARDGERGTRR
-153 TRHPQ
+153 PQ
-158 DAIFTE
+158 SALFAE
-164 TIAVMS
+164 TIVVLS

-177 VSWRVIPE
+177 VSWRVVPE
-185 PWGALSVSAASIG
+185 PWGAPSVSAATIG
-198 LVLLIP
+198 LMLLIP
-204 LVYLVLVAV
+204 LVYLVLAVAP
-213 PLFCC
+213 PLCC
-218 FSAFGRGQ
+218 LRAFGRGQ

-232 SALVAV
+232 SVLAAV

-250 FASDDAIIAL
+250 FASDAAIIASL
-260 LAMGSAIAAAF
+260 TIGSAIAAF
-271 VCMLLKRKRDNNS
+271 VCTLLRKKRNDDS
-284 DIACV
+284 DIPRT
-289 SDPFDAGVFSP
+289 SDPFDAGAFSP

-318 PAEIAKETDT
+318 PAEIARETDT
-328 KSSTVRTTL
+328 KPSTVRTTL

-345 VAGSRELVALFV
+345 VAGSRELVALFAGG
-357 DEGDAVGPELS
+357 GDAAGPGLLQ
-368 RRHADDMLA
+368 RHAGDMLA

-400 LVMADSYWGSG
+400 LVMADSDWGSG
-411 VSWAVTFS
+411 VSWAVAFS
-419 LSSYALGLGLL
+419 LASYALGLGLF
-430 LSLHYAGE
+430 LSLRYTGGKPNRKAALDRAGE
-438 KLNREAALTRT
+438 
-449 DGAIGLGSPCVWA
+449 AIGLGSPCVWA
-462 ILSAVEWSFV
+462 ILSAVEWAFV

-478 CVRDP
+478 CIRDP
-483 LMAVPVLFCGMT
+483 LMAAPVLFCGIA

-500 AVGLCSFKA
+500 AVRLRPFKVHA
-509 RGRTRAIV
+509 HTRAIV
-517 PLALIGVSA
+517 PLVSIGVAAS
-526 LIYAA
+526 IYAA
-531 TRGRIHGL
+531 SRGRIHGFVVL
-539 AVLTGILFTYIV
+539 AGMLLTYVV

-593 TSLLGQSSAVNVVV
+593 ASLLGHSSAVNVVV
-607 ATVIVCWSAPM
+607 ATVVVCWSVPM
-618 FVTHIALTRSVEN
+618 FVTHIALAHSVEN
-631 EKAVLEYRA
+631 ERAVLEYRA
-640 NGLTEAARVRQLAL
+640 NGFTETARVRQLAL
-654 LASRSL
+654 LTSRSL
-660 SDVQSQIMLMT
+660 SDVQSQILLMT

-693 LRSASYRQLKIKN
+693 LRSASYRQLRIKN
-706 KAELVSLLSQVDNV
+706 KAELISLLSQVDNV

>member
-1 MTRYGGHLLF
+1 MLF

-18 ACAIALVVMA
+18 ACVIVLIVMA

-66 KGREIRRPGFL
+66 KGREIRRPGRL
-77 GAFGIFLAAIATVP
+77 GVFGVFLAAIAVVP

-105 PFVFAPIWLLRG
+105 PIVFAPIWLLRG
-117 VSCASCFAGSLLLSY
+117 VSCALCFTGSLLLSY
-132 VIWDTAGSPLTRG
+132 VIWDTAGSPLIRG
-145 ATRADERE
+145 AARDGERGTRRPQSALFAE
-153 TRHPQ
+153 T
-158 DAIFTE
+158 
-164 TIAVMS
+164 VVVLS

-177 VSWRVIPE
+177 VSWRVVPE
-185 PWGALSVSAASIG
+185 PWGMPSVTAASIG
-198 LVLLIP
+198 LMLLIP
-204 LVYLVLVAV
+204 LVYLVLAAV
-213 PLFCC
+213 PLLCC
-218 FSAFGRGQ
+218 PRAFGRGQ
-226 SDVFAR
+226 GDVFAR
-232 SALVAV
+232 SVLVAV

-243 PAVEAAY
+243 PAVEVAY
-250 FASDDAIIAL
+250 FASDATVIVSL
-260 LAMGSAIAAAF
+260 TMGSAIAAF
-271 VCMLLKRKRDNNS
+271 VYTLLREKRDNNS
-284 DIACV
+284 DTPRT

-328 KSSTVRTTL
+328 KPSTVRTTL

-345 VAGSRELVALFV
+345 VAGSGELVALFV

-390 LFFILLAAGP
+390 SFFILLAAGP
-400 LVMADSYWGSG
+400 LVMADSDWSSG
-411 VSWAVTFS
+411 VTHAIAFS
-419 LSSYALGLGLL
+419 LASYTLGLGLL
-430 LSLHYAGE
+430 LSLCSAGG
-438 KLNREAALTRT
+438 KPKRGDDLDGA

-478 CVRDP
+478 CIRDP
-483 LMAVPVLFCGMT
+483 LMAAPVLFCGIA

-500 AVGLCSFKA
+500 AVKLCPFKVHA
-509 RGRTRAIV
+509 HTRAIA
-517 PLALIGVSA
+517 PLVSIGVAA

-574 WVVLL
+574 WAVLL

-618 FVTHIALTRSVEN
+618 FVTHIALTRSVED

-654 LASRSL
+654 LTSRSL
-660 SDVQSQIMLMT
+660 SDVQSQILLMT

-693 LRSASYRQLKIKN
+693 LRSASYRQLRIKN
-706 KAELVSLLSQVDNV
+706 KTQLISLLSQVDNV

>member
-1 MTRYGGHLLF
+1 MLF

-18 ACAIALVVMA
+18 ACAIVLIVMA

-40 LASGA
+40 LVSGA

-77 GAFGIFLAAIATVP
+77 GAFGIFLAAIAVVP
-91 EWADL
+91 EWVDL

-105 PFVFAPIWLLRG
+105 PIAFAPIWLLHG
-117 VSCASCFAGSLLLSY
+117 VSCALCFTGSLLLSY
-132 VIWDTAGSPLTRG
+132 VIWDTAGSPLTQGAARDGERG
-145 ATRADERE
+145 TRRPQSALFAE
-153 TRHPQ
+153 T
-158 DAIFTE
+158 
-164 TIAVMS
+164 VVVLS

-177 VSWRVIPE
+177 VSWRVVPE
-185 PWGALSVSAASIG
+185 PWGMSPVTAASIG
-198 LVLLIP
+198 LMLLIP
-204 LVYLVLVAV
+204 LVYLMLAVA
-213 PLFCC
+213 PLLCC
-218 FSAFGRGQ
+218 PRAFGRGQ
-226 SDVFAR
+226 GDVFAR
-232 SALVAV
+232 SVLVAV

-243 PAVEAAY
+243 PAVEVAY
-250 FASDDAIIAL
+250 FANDAAIIVSL
-260 LAMGSAIAAAF
+260 TMGSAIAAF
-271 VCMLLKRKRDNNS
+271 VYTLLREKRDNNS
-284 DIACV
+284 DTPRT

-318 PAEIAKETDT
+318 PAEIARETGT
-328 KSSTVRTTL
+328 KPSTVRTTL

-345 VAGSRELVALFV
+345 VAGSRELVALFAG
-357 DEGDAVGPELS
+357 EGDTVGPELPQ
-368 RRHADDMLA
+368 RHADDMSA

-411 VSWAVTFS
+411 VTHAIAFS
-419 LSSYALGLGLL
+419 LASYTLGLGLL
-430 LSLHYAGE
+430 LSLCSAGR
-438 KLNREAALTRT
+438 KPKRGDDLDGA

-574 WVVLL
+574 WAVLL

-660 SDVQSQIMLMT
+660 SDVQSQILLMT

>member
-1 MTRYGGHLLF
+1 MLF

-18 ACAIALVVMA
+18 ACAIALIVMA

-53 ACLAAFGHGVALR
+53 ACLAAFVHGAALR
-66 KGREIRRPGFL
+66 KGREIRRPGCLGVIGVFL
-77 GAFGIFLAAIATVP
+77 GVIATVP
-91 EWADL
+91 EWSDL

-105 PFVFAPIWLLRG
+105 PFVFAPIWLLHG
-117 VSCASCFAGSLLLSY
+117 VSCALCFTGSLLLSY
-132 VIWDTAGSPLTRG
+132 VIWDTAGSPLTQG
-145 ATRADERE
+145 ATRTDERE
-153 TRHPQ
+153 ARHPQ
-158 DAIFTE
+158 NAIFTE
-164 TIAVMS
+164 TIAVLS

-177 VSWRVIPE
+177 VSWRVVPE
-185 PWGALSVSAASIG
+185 PWGMPSVSAATIG

-204 LVYLVLVAV
+204 LVYLVLAAV
-213 PLFCC
+213 PLLCC
-218 FSAFGRGQ
+218 PSAFGRGQ

-232 SALVAV
+232 SVLVAV

-243 PAVEAAY
+243 PAVEVAY
-250 FASDDAIIAL
+250 FANDAAIIASL
-260 LAMGSAIAAAF
+260 TIGSAIAAAF
-271 VCMLLKRKRDNNS
+271 VCMLLRGKRDNNS
-284 DIACV
+284 DIACA

-318 PAEIAKETDT
+318 PAEIARETDT
-328 KSSTVRTTL
+328 KPSTVRTTL

-345 VAGSRELVALFV
+345 VAGSRELVVLFAGGG
-357 DEGDAVGPELS
+357 EAVESELS
-368 RRHADDMLA
+368 QRHAGDMLA
-377 SARTRRLFRYLLT
+377 LARTHRLLRYLPT
-390 LFFILLAAGP
+390 SFFIFLAAGP
-400 LVMADSYWGSG
+400 LVMANSDWESS
-411 VSWAVTFS
+411 VTRAVAFS
-419 LSSYALGLGLL
+419 LASYTLGLGLF
-430 LSLHYAGE
+430 LSPYCAVVKTNHDADLD
-438 KLNREAALTRT
+438 RV

-462 ILSAVEWSFV
+462 ILSAVEWAFV

-478 CVRDP
+478 CIRDP
-483 LMAVPVLFCGMT
+483 LMAAPVLVCGIV

-500 AVGLCSFKA
+500 AVKLRPFKVHA
-509 RGRTRAIV
+509 HTRAIV

-539 AVLTGILFTYIV
+539 AVLTGMLLTYIV

-579 NMAQDLMV
+579 NMVQDLTV

-593 TSLLGQSSAVNVVV
+593 ASLLGQSSAVNVVV
-607 ATVIVCWSAPM
+607 ATVVVCWSVPM
-618 FVTHIALTRSVEN
+618 FVTHIALARSVED
-631 EKAVLEYRA
+631 EKAVSEYRA
-640 NGLTEAARVRQLAL
+640 NGSTETARVRQLAL
-654 LASRSL
+654 LMSRSL
-660 SDVQSQIMLMT
+660 SDVQSQILLMT
-671 AEGATTKTIA
+671 AEGATTKAIA

-706 KAELVSLLSQVDNV
+706 KAELISLLSQVDNV

>member
-1 MTRYGGHLLF
+1 MLF

-18 ACAIALVVMA
+18 ACAVALIVMA

-66 KGREIRRPGFL
+66 KGREIRRPKHLGAIGVFL
-77 GAFGIFLAAIATVP
+77 GVIATVP

-117 VSCASCFAGSLLLSY
+117 VSCASCFTGSLLLSY
-132 VIWDTAGSPLTRG
+132 VIWDTAGSPLIRG
-145 ATRADERE
+145 AARDGERGTRRPQSALFAE
-153 TRHPQ
+153 T
-158 DAIFTE
+158 
-164 TIAVMS
+164 VVVLS

-177 VSWRVIPE
+177 VSWRVVPE
-185 PWGALSVSAASIG
+185 PWGMPSVTAASIG
-198 LVLLIP
+198 IVLLIP
-204 LVYLVLVAV
+204 LVYLVLAAV
-213 PLFCC
+213 PLLCC
-218 FSAFGRGQ
+218 PRAFGRGQ
-226 SDVFAR
+226 GDVFAR
-232 SALVAV
+232 SVLVAV

-243 PAVEAAY
+243 PAVEVAY
-250 FASDDAIIAL
+250 FASDATVIVSL
-260 LAMGSAIAAAF
+260 TMGSAIAAF
-271 VCMLLKRKRDNNS
+271 GCTLLRKRRDNNS
-284 DIACV
+284 DTPRT
-289 SDPFDAGVFSP
+289 SDPFDAGAFSP

-318 PAEIAKETDT
+318 PAEIARETGT
-328 KSSTVRTTL
+328 KPSTVRTTL

-345 VAGSRELVALFV
+345 VAGSRELVALFAG
-357 DEGDAVGPELS
+357 EGDAVGPELPQ
-368 RRHADDMLA
+368 RHADDMSA

-411 VSWAVTFS
+411 VTHAIAFS
-419 LSSYALGLGLL
+419 LASYTLGLGLL
-430 LSLHYAGE
+430 LSLCSAGG
-438 KLNREAALTRT
+438 KPKRGDDLDGA

-539 AVLTGILFTYIV
+539 AVLTGMLLTYIV

-574 WVVLL
+574 WAVLL
-579 NMAQDLMV
+579 NMAQDLTV

-593 TSLLGQSSAVNVVV
+593 ASLLGQSSAVNVVV

-618 FVTHIALTRSVEN
+618 FVTHIALTRSVED

-640 NGLTEAARVRQLAL
+640 NGSTEAARVRQLAL

-660 SDVQSQIMLMT
+660 SDVQSQILLMT

-706 KAELVSLLSQVDNV
+706 KAELISLLSQVDNV

>member
-1 MTRYGGHLLF
+1 MLF
-11 SRRSATS
+11 PRRSATS

-28 VTPYHRFSSSIG
+28 VTPYHRFSFSIS
-40 LASGA
+40 LTSGA

-53 ACLAAFGHGVALR
+53 VCLAAFVHGAALC
-66 KGREIRRPGFL
+66 KGGMRRPRHLGAIGVFL
-77 GAFGIFLAAIATVP
+77 GVIATVP

-96 AFYARGDSI
+96 VFYARGDSI
-105 PFVFAPIWLLRG
+105 PFVFAPIWLLHG
-117 VSCASCFAGSLLLSY
+117 VSCVSCFVGSLLLSY
-132 VIWDTAGSPLTRG
+132 VIWGTVGSPLTQG

-164 TIAVMS
+164 TIAVLS

-177 VSWRVIPE
+177 VSWRIVPE

-204 LVYLVLVAV
+204 LAYLVLVAV

-218 FSAFGRGQ
+218 SRAFGRGQ

-271 VCMLLKRKRDNNS
+271 VCMLLRRKRDNNT
-284 DIACV
+284 DIAHA
-289 SDPFDAGVFSP
+289 SDPFDAEAFSP
-300 ALSPRE
+300 SLSPRE

-328 KSSTVRTTL
+328 KPSTVRTTL

-345 VAGSRELVALFV
+345 VAGSRELVALFAG
-357 DEGDAVGPELS
+357 EGDTVGHELPQ
-368 RRHADDMLA
+368 RYADGMLA

-400 LVMADSYWGSG
+400 LVMADSDWGSG
-411 VSWAVTFS
+411 VSRAVAFS
-419 LSSYALGLGLL
+419 LLSYALGLGLL
-430 LSLHYAGE
+430 LSLRYAGG
-438 KLNREAALTRT
+438 KPNREAALDRA
-449 DGAIGLGSPCVWA
+449 GEAIGLGSPYVWA
-462 ILSAVEWSFV
+462 MLSAVEWSFI

-478 CVRDP
+478 CIRDP
-483 LMAVPVLFCGMT
+483 LMAVPVLVCGVA

-500 AVGLCSFKA
+500 AVELRPFKVRA
-509 RGRTRAIV
+509 RTRAIV
-517 PLALIGVSA
+517 PLVSMGMVA

-531 TRGRIHGL
+531 ARGRIHGL
-539 AVLTGILFTYIV
+539 AVLTGMLLTYKV
-551 LRSCPQRKMLGVWML
+551 LRNCPWCKILGIWML
-566 CFGATAPV
+566 CFGAMAPV

-579 NMAQDLMV
+579 NMVQDLTV

-593 TSLLGQSSAVNVVV
+593 ASLLGQSSAVNVVV
-607 ATVIVCWSAPM
+607 ATVIVCWSVPM
-618 FVTHIALTRSVEN
+618 FVTHIALARSVED
-631 EKAVLEYRA
+631 EKAVSEYRA
-640 NGLTEAARVRQLAL
+640 NGSTETARVRQLAL
-654 LASRSL
+654 LTSRSL
-660 SDVQSQIMLMT
+660 SDVQSQILLMT
-671 AEGATTKTIA
+671 AEGATTKAIA

-706 KAELVSLLSQVDNV
+706 KAELISLLSQVDNV

>member
-1 MTRYGGHLLF
+1 MLF

-18 ACAIALVVMA
+18 ACAIVLIVMA

-77 GAFGIFLAAIATVP
+77 GAFGIFLATIAAVP

-132 VIWDTAGSPLTRG
+132 VIWDTAGSPLTQG

-177 VSWRVIPE
+177 VSWRVVPE
-185 PWGALSVSAASIG
+185 PWGMPSVAAASIG
-198 LVLLIP
+198 IVLLIP
-204 LVYLVLVAV
+204 LVYLVLAAV
-213 PLFCC
+213 PLLCC
-218 FSAFGRGQ
+218 PRAFGRGQ
-226 SDVFAR
+226 GNVFAR
-232 SALVAV
+232 SVLVAV

-243 PAVEAAY
+243 PAVEVAY
-250 FASDDAIIAL
+250 FASGATVIASL
-260 LAMGSAIAAAF
+260 SMGSAIAVAAF
-271 VCMLLKRKRDNNS
+271 VYTLLREKRDNNS
-284 DIACV
+284 DAPHT

-318 PAEIAKETDT
+318 PAEIARETGT
-328 KSSTVRTTL
+328 KPSTVRTTL

-357 DEGDAVGPELS
+357 DEGDAVVPELS

-400 LVMADSYWGSG
+400 LVMADSDWGSG

-462 ILSAVEWSFV
+462 ILSALEWSFV

-483 LMAVPVLFCGMT
+483 LMAVPVLFCGIA

-500 AVGLCSFKA
+500 AVKLCPFKVHTH
-509 RGRTRAIV
+509 TRAIA
-517 PLALIGVSA
+517 PLVSIGVAA

-531 TRGRIHGL
+531 SRGRIHGL
-539 AVLTGILFTYIV
+539 AVLTGMLLTYIV
-551 LRSCPQRKMLGVWML
+551 LGSCPQRKMLGVWML
-566 CFGATAPV
+566 CFGVTAPV

-579 NMAQDLMV
+579 SMAQDLMV

-593 TSLLGQSSAVNVVV
+593 ASLLGQSSAVNVVV
-607 ATVIVCWSAPM
+607 ATVIVCWSVPM
-618 FVTHIALTRSVEN
+618 FVTHIALARSVED
-631 EKAVLEYRA
+631 ERAVLEYRA
-640 NGLTEAARVRQLAL
+640 NGSTETARVRQLAL
-654 LASRSL
+654 LTSRSL
-660 SDVQSQIMLMT
+660 SDVQSQILLMT

-693 LRSASYRQLKIKN
+693 LRSASYRQLRIKN
-706 KAELVSLLSQVDNV
+706 KAELISLLSRVDNV

>member
-1 MTRYGGHLLF
+1 MLF

-18 ACAIALVVMA
+18 ACVIVLIVMA

-66 KGREIRRPGFL
+66 KGREIRRPGRL
-77 GAFGIFLAAIATVP
+77 GVFGVFLAAIAVVP
-91 EWADL
+91 EWVDL

-105 PFVFAPIWLLRG
+105 PIVFAPIWLLHG
-117 VSCASCFAGSLLLSY
+117 VSCTSCFTGSLLLSY
-132 VIWDTAGSPLTRG
+132 VIWDTAGSPLIRG
-145 ATRADERE
+145 AARDGERGTRRSQSALF
-153 TRHPQ
+153 
-158 DAIFTE
+158 AE
-164 TIAVMS
+164 TIVVLS

-177 VSWRVIPE
+177 VSWRVVPE
-185 PWGALSVSAASIG
+185 PWGMPSVTAASIG
-198 LVLLIP
+198 IVLLIP
-204 LVYLVLVAV
+204 LVYLVLAAV
-213 PLFCC
+213 PLLCC
-218 FSAFGRGQ
+218 PRAFGRGQ
-226 SDVFAR
+226 GDVFAR
-232 SALVAV
+232 SVLVAV

-243 PAVEAAY
+243 PAVEVAY
-250 FASDDAIIAL
+250 FASDATVIVSL
-260 LAMGSAIAAAF
+260 TMGSAIAAF
-271 VCMLLKRKRDNNS
+271 GCTLLRKKRNNDS
-284 DIACV
+284 DTPRT
-289 SDPFDAGVFSP
+289 SDPFDAGAFSP

-318 PAEIAKETDT
+318 PAEIARETGT
-328 KSSTVRTTL
+328 KPSTVRTTL

-345 VAGSRELVALFV
+345 VAGSGELVALFAG
-357 DEGDAVGPELS
+357 EGDAVGPEPLQ
-368 RRHADDMLA
+368 RHADDLLV

-390 LFFILLAAGP
+390 SFFILLAAGP
-400 LVMADSYWGSG
+400 LVMADSDWSSG
-411 VSWAVTFS
+411 VTHAIAFS
-419 LSSYALGLGLL
+419 LASYTLGLGLL
-430 LSLHYAGE
+430 LSLCSAGG
-438 KLNREAALTRT
+438 KPKRGDDLDGA

-478 CVRDP
+478 CIRDP
-483 LMAVPVLFCGMT
+483 LMAAPVLFYGIA

-500 AVGLCSFKA
+500 AVKLCPFKVHA
-509 RGRTRAIV
+509 HTRAIA
-517 PLALIGVSA
+517 PLVSIGVAA

-539 AVLTGILFTYIV
+539 AVLTGMLLAYIV

-566 CFGATAPV
+566 CFGATVPA

-579 NMAQDLMV
+579 NMVQDLTV

-593 TSLLGQSSAVNVVV
+593 ASLLGQSSALNVVV
-607 ATVIVCWSAPM
+607 ATVIVCWSVPI
-618 FVTHIALTRSVEN
+618 FVTHIALARSVED

-640 NGLTEAARVRQLAL
+640 NGSTETARVRQLAL
-654 LASRSL
+654 LMSRSL
-660 SDVQSQIMLMT
+660 SDVQSQILLMT

-693 LRSASYRQLKIKN
+693 LRSASYRQLRIKN
-706 KAELVSLLSQVDNV
+706 KTQLISLLSQVDNV

>member
-1 MTRYGGHLLF
+1 MLF

-18 ACAIALVVMA
+18 ACAIVLIVMA

-53 ACLAAFGHGVALR
+53 ACLAAFVHGAVLC
-66 KGREIRRPGFL
+66 KGREMRWPKHLGAIGVFL
-77 GAFGIFLAAIATVP
+77 GVIATVP

-132 VIWDTAGSPLTRG
+132 VIWDTAGSSLMQG
-145 ATRADERE
+145 ATGTDERE

-177 VSWRVIPE
+177 VSWRVVPE
-185 PWGALSVSAASIG
+185 PWGISSASAAPIG
-198 LVLLIP
+198 LALLIP
-204 LVYLVLVAV
+204 LAYLVLAAV
-213 PLFCC
+213 PLLCC
-218 FSAFGRGQ
+218 PRAFGRGQ
-226 SDVFAR
+226 SDVLAR
-232 SALVAV
+232 SVLVAV

-243 PAVEAAY
+243 PAVEVAY
-250 FASDDAIIAL
+250 FANDAAIIAL
-260 LAMGSAIAAAF
+260 LAMGSAIAAF
-271 VCMLLKRKRDNNS
+271 VCTLLRKKRNNDS
-284 DIACV
+284 DIPRT
-289 SDPFDAGVFSP
+289 SDPFDAGAFSP

-328 KSSTVRTTL
+328 KPSTVRTTL

-345 VAGSRELVALFV
+345 VAGSRELVALFAG
-357 DEGDAVGPELS
+357 EGDAAGPGLLQ
-368 RRHADDMLA
+368 RHADDMLA

-400 LVMADSYWGSG
+400 LVMADSDWGSG
-411 VSWAVTFS
+411 VSWAVAFS
-419 LSSYALGLGLL
+419 LASYALGLGLF
-430 LSLHYAGE
+430 LSLRYTGGKPNRKAALDRAGE
-438 KLNREAALTRT
+438 
-449 DGAIGLGSPCVWA
+449 AIGLGSPCVWA
-462 ILSAVEWSFV
+462 ILSAVEWAFV

-478 CVRDP
+478 CIRDP
-483 LMAVPVLFCGMT
+483 LMAAPVLFCGIA

-500 AVGLCSFKA
+500 AVKLRPFKVHA
-509 RGRTRAIV
+509 HTRAIV
-517 PLALIGVSA
+517 PLVSMGMVA
-526 LIYAA
+526 LIYAVA
-531 TRGRIHGL
+531 RGRIHGF
-539 AVLTGILFTYIV
+539 AVLTGMLLTYIV
-551 LRSCPQRKMLGVWML
+551 LRGCPQRKMLGVWML
-566 CFGATAPV
+566 CFGATAPA

-579 NMAQDLMV
+579 NMAQDLTV
-587 FEPLFL
+587 FKPLFL
-593 TSLLGQSSAVNVVV
+593 VSLLGQSSAVNVVV
-607 ATVIVCWSAPM
+607 ATVIVCWSVPI
-618 FVTHIALTRSVEN
+618 FVTHIALARSVED

-640 NGLTEAARVRQLAL
+640 NGSTETARVRQLAL
-654 LASRSL
+654 LMSRSL
-660 SDVQSQIMLMT
+660 SDVQSQILLMT
-671 AEGATTKTIA
+671 AEGATTKAIA

-693 LRSASYRQLKIKN
+693 LRSASYRQLRIKN
-706 KAELVSLLSQVDNV
+706 KAELISLLSQVDNV

>member
-1 MTRYGGHLLF
+1 MLF

-218 FSAFGRGQ
+218 SSAFGRGQ

-328 KSSTVRTTL
+328 KPSTVRTTL

-539 AVLTGILFTYIV
+539 AVLTGMLLTYKV
-551 LRSCPQRKMLGVWML
+551 LRSCPQCRMLGIWML
-566 CFGATAPV
+566 CFGAMAPV
-574 WVVLL
+574 WVALL
-579 NMAQDLMV
+579 NMVQDLTV

-593 TSLLGQSSAVNVVV
+593 ASLLGQSSAVNVVV

-631 EKAVLEYRA
+631 ERAVLEYRA

-660 SDVQSQIMLMT
+660 SDVQSQILLMT

>member
-1 MTRYGGHLLF
+1 MLF
-11 SRRSATS
+11 SRCSATS
-18 ACAIALVVMA
+18 AFTIALVVMA

-53 ACLAAFGHGVALR
+53 SCLAVFGHGVALR

-77 GAFGIFLAAIATVP
+77 GAFGIFLATIAAVP

-132 VIWDTAGSPLTRG
+132 VIWDTAGSPLTQG

-177 VSWRVIPE
+177 VSWRIIPE
-185 PWGALSVSAASIG
+185 PWGISSASAAPIG
-198 LVLLIP
+198 LALLIP
-204 LVYLVLVAV
+204 LAYFVLAALL
-213 PLFCC
+213 LFFCPY
-218 FSAFGRGQ
+218 AFGRGQ
-226 SDVFAR
+226 SDVSAR
-232 SALVAV
+232 SVLVAV

-243 PAVEAAY
+243 PAVEVAY
-250 FASDDAIIAL
+250 FANDAAIIASL
-260 LAMGSAIAAAF
+260 TMGSAIAAF
-271 VCMLLKRKRDNNS
+271 VCTLLRKKRNNDS
-284 DIACV
+284 DIPRT

-328 KSSTVRTTL
+328 KPSTVRTTL

-345 VAGSRELVALFV
+345 VTGSRELVALFAG
-357 DEGDAVGPELS
+357 EGDTAGPGLLQ
-368 RRHADDMLA
+368 RHADDMLA

-400 LVMADSYWGSG
+400 LVMADSDWESG
-411 VSWAVTFS
+411 ISRAVAFS

-430 LSLHYAGE
+430 LSLRYAGG
-438 KLNREAALTRT
+438 KPNRKAALDRA
-449 DGAIGLGSPCVWA
+449 GEAIWLGSPYVWA
-462 ILSAVEWSFV
+462 MLSAVEWSFI

-478 CVRDP
+478 CIRDP
-483 LMAVPVLFCGMT
+483 LMAVPVLVCGVA

-500 AVGLCSFKA
+500 AVELRPFKVRA
-509 RGRTRAIV
+509 RTWAIV
-517 PLALIGVSA
+517 PLVSMGMVA

-531 TRGRIHGL
+531 ARGRIHGL
-539 AVLTGILFTYIV
+539 AVLTGMLLTYKV
-551 LRSCPQRKMLGVWML
+551 LRSCPWCKMLGIWML
-566 CFGATAPV
+566 CFGAMAPV

-579 NMAQDLMV
+579 NMVQDLTV

-593 TSLLGQSSAVNVVV
+593 ASLLGQSSAVNVVV
-607 ATVIVCWSAPM
+607 ATVVVCWSVPM
-618 FVTHIALTRSVEN
+618 FVTHIALARSVED
-631 EKAVLEYRA
+631 EKAVSEYRA
-640 NGLTEAARVRQLAL
+640 NGSTETARVRQLAL
-654 LASRSL
+654 LMSRSL
-660 SDVQSQIMLMT
+660 SDVQSQILLMT
-671 AEGATTKTIA
+671 AEGATTKAIA

-706 KAELVSLLSQVDNV
+706 KAELISLLSQVDNV